1 MNINFKIYFQK
12 EEKENN
18 NNNVVLL
25 KGDLSLFSWNS
36 LKEKIMDNSNHIYFK
51 NNNLELTNKDIIV
64 LKIIKAS
71 EKYSLN
77 NIKEIFDERTFDYLL
92 KTLKDIKNKSK
103 EESIMIKFLLIKDK
117 VTPISNLSKLDIIL
131 NESLNN
137 SWKKSK
143 ERMINELNEIELI
156 KTNNDYINK
165 LYLKKKLTS
174 KLNKNVA
181 CNKCLNTNF
190 FGPRYVC
197 AYCNNF
203 NLCYLCYKKF
213 DHDPKHYF
221 LIIKEPIKNEGKI
234 ILYNNNISPNIQYF
248 NNKNSPFKVKF
259 KLINTGENCLKG
271 CFFNYIKFDENKL
284 FCKKYEINE
293 DIKRNDIKDI
303 ELEIFFDDTKN
314 NYIVDFEGN
323 FRMFNKYGIPFG
335 DILIIKLHNDFI
347 NSI

>member
-12 EEKENN
+12 EEKE

-131 NESLNN
+131 NESLIIVG
-137 SWKKSK
+137 KKAKK
-143 ERMINELNEIELI
+143 ELLMN
-156 KTNNDYINK
+156 
-165 LYLKKKLTS
+165 
-174 KLNKNVA
+174 
-181 CNKCLNTNF
+181 
-190 FGPRYVC
+190 
-197 AYCNNF
+197 
-203 NLCYLCYKKF
+203 
-213 DHDPKHYF
+213 
-221 LIIKEPIKNEGKI
+221 
-234 ILYNNNISPNIQYF
+234 
-248 NNKNSPFKVKF
+248 
-259 KLINTGENCLKG
+259 
-271 CFFNYIKFDENKL
+271 
-284 FCKKYEINE
+284 
-293 DIKRNDIKDI
+293 
-303 ELEIFFDDTKN
+303 
-314 NYIVDFEGN
+314 
-323 FRMFNKYGIPFG
+323 
-335 DILIIKLHNDFI
+335 
-347 NSI
+347 